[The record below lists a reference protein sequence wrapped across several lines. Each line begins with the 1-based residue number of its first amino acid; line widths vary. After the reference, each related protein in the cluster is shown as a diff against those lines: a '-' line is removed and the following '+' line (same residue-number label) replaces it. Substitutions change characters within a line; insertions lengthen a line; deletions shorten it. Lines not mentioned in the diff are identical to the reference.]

1 LWCEPWILI
10 YLLLMKTVIYYL
22 CKEDGIPF
30 YIGKTNDTNQR
41 KYNHRRKYGSNIL
54 LEILDEVNKEDW
66 RFWEK
71 YYIFLFKSWGFK
83 LTNQNNGGGGLTTIK
98 FSEERNK
105 KISIANKNKSKSH
118 KGRLFTDEHKAKI
131 KAKREYL
138 KNRKNDWQNIPI
150 LQYNIQMDLI
160 KEWNS
165 QKEAQ
170 ISFNKPKSDGI
181 GAVCRGKQKTA
192 YGYIWKFKN
201 NNI

>member
-1 LWCEPWILI
+1 
-10 YLLLMKTVIYYL
+10 MKTVIYYL